1 MPYNMKKG
9 GGTANA
15 DTPGSFSSKD
25 TNTVALLEKA
35 KKAAAQLQS
44 KKTAD
49 SLSYAKDL
57 EFKIRGRR
65 GQLNAAGDRQLMKD
79 VKKQTSEV
87 FDFDIIQPTK
97 KFPQTGVTIKKGTY
111 LGGGY
116 VTASGKEAGFGGG
129 MSVSKLAK
137 DQPRSGFEQT
147 KAKNISKLLGLK

>member
-25 TNTVALLEKA
+25 TNTMALLEKA

-44 KKTAD
+44 QKTAD

-57 EFKIRGRR
+57 EFKIRDRR

-87 FDFDIIQPTK
+87 FDFEIIKPTE
-97 KFPQTGVTIKKGTY
+97 KFPQTGVTLKKGLY

-116 VTASGKEAGFGGG
+116 VTDGQELGFGSG
-129 MSVSKLAK
+129 MTVSELAK
-137 DQPRSGFEQT
+137 DQPRSGLEQL
-147 KAKNISKLLGLK
+147 KAKKISKLLGLK